1 MNIQEMISKMNPN
14 MISKALEN
22 IGSSLSPEQLRRV
35 EQAVKSIDKGELNKK
50 LGALN
55 AEELQRELQKN
66 PQLAKQLAQNP
77 ELMSKL
83 TDIVEKKRR

>member
-1 MNIQEMISKMNPN
+1 MNLQEMISKLNPN
-14 MISKALEN
+14 MLSKALEN
-22 IGSSLSPEQLRRV
+22 ISSALSPEQLRRV

-83 TDIVEKKRR
+83 TDIVGENRR